1 MFCLWHRQAD
11 IGGTQVSIS
20 VKDITVATLGKLALS
35 SEPLFARHEHN
46 SYIL

>member
-1 MFCLWHRQAD
+1 MFCLWQRQAVV
-11 IGGTQVSIS
+11 GGTQVSIS
-20 VKDITVATLGKLALS
+20 VKDITVAMLGNLALS